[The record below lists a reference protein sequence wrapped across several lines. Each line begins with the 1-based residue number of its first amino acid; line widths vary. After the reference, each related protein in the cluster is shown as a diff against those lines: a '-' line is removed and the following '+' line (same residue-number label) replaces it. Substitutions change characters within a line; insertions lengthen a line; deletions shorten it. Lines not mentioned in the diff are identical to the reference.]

1 MQASHT
7 ASRCMQKIHQP
18 QVVRREEH
26 VGGAHP
32 KKNKKVKNPKR
43 FGTSLGGPRPH
54 ALLYIQPVVDEFFAY
69 NVRLY
74 AMPAYNLN
82 AFFYNLS

>member
-32 KKNKKVKNPKR
+32 KKIKNPEPMNSARGFLKVLHKSHTLR
-43 FGTSLGGPRPH
+43 NNNETLK
-54 ALLYIQPVVDEFFAY
+54 
-69 NVRLY
+69 
-74 AMPAYNLN
+74 
-82 AFFYNLS
+82 

>member
-18 QVVRREEH
+18 QGVRREEH

-32 KKNKKVKNPKR
+32 KKNTK
-43 FGTSLGGPRPH
+43 PR
-54 ALLYIQPVVDEFFAY
+54 AEFIGSGMFRLFYRLQLLV
-69 NVRLY
+69 
-74 AMPAYNLN
+74 
-82 AFFYNLS
+82 